1 MKIKYNYVILILL
14 ILIILWALF
23 YFYWYKKYEYFE
35 SSSQKICTMSF
46 GGGGQNYYDALNRI
60 KNEVKQTNVFDEII
74 SFTDED
80 LKKDHEFWEKHGNF
94 IENNNRGYGYWLW
107 KPYLIMKTMENMNDN
122 DILFYIDSGCEI
134 TEYNQNEY
142 DILQKMIR
150 NCNNYDLLYTLT
162 CCDEKMYTKMDLFKY
177 MNLIDDKVMNS
188 IMRQATIVIIKK
200 NDITVDFIKDWY
212 RIACNYHMIDDSP
225 SILPNDSSF
234 IEHRHDQSVFSL
246 LLNTSKYNKLNT
258 ENNIIYDSYPIR
270 LSRKRNG

>member
-1 MKIKYNYVILILL
+1 MKIKYNYIIVILL
-14 ILIILWALF
+14 IFIILWALF

-35 SSSQKICTMSF
+35 SSQKIWAMSF

-60 KNEVKQTNVFDEII
+60 KNEIKQTNVFDEII
-74 SFTDED
+74 SLTDED
-80 LKKDHEFWEKHGNF
+80 LKKDQEFWEKHGNF
-94 IENNNRGYGYWLW
+94 IEDNKRGYGYWLW
-107 KPYLIMKTMENMNDN
+107 KPYLIMKTMENMNYN

-134 TEYNQNEY
+134 SEYNQNEY
-142 DILQKMIR
+142 DILQNMIR

-177 MNLIDDKVMNS
+177 MDLIDDKVMNS
-188 IMRQATIVIIKK
+188 IMHQATIVIIKK
-200 NDITVDFIKDWY
+200 SDITVDFIKDWY
-212 RIACNYHMIDDSP
+212 KISCNYHMIDDSP

-234 IEHRHDQSVFSL
+234 IDHRHDQSVFSL

-258 ENNIIYDSYPIR
+258 ENNIIYDSYPIL